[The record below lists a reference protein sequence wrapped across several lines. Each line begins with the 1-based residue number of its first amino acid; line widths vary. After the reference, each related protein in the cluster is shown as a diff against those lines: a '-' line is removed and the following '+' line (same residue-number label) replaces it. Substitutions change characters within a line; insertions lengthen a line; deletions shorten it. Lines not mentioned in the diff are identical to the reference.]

1 MTLIAGIDFG
11 SSLIKAT
18 SGGMDFVNPAM
29 VGEFNE
35 GWSGTGA
42 DPSWDNNICVHVGI
56 DQNGQV
62 YKQYFGELARMQSEV
77 KRLLTKGGLIA
88 DPADVELAVKVALA
102 VLGIK
107 TKILDEAN
115 PGVQEMECVVTVGV
129 PVSTGVEK
137 MKAISQALKGT
148 KELVLEND
156 FSKKVV
162 QVRMNIT
169 SVMVVYGPYGSYWSM
184 MQEFN
189 EASAVDAVVTDI
201 GFGSAEILTLYAGR
215 PSNIASASIGDLSL
229 ETLANRIAIQLQS
242 QTGRIVRGVDLM
254 RLLQQGKNT
263 AIIQGEAMDIGPT
276 KKYYI
281 EQIAKTLTDEIVALV
296 SRLPPDARVK
306 YYIFTG
312 DGVDL
317 FWKDL
322 ETLLYQKNLIQDINQ
337 AAHPKDYKISNARGF
352 EQIARARASKASQ
365 EKTGS

>member
-1 MTLIAGIDFG
+1 MLLIAGIDFG
-11 SSLIKAT
+11 SALVKAT
-18 SGGMDFVNPAM
+18 SNGEDFVNPAM
-29 VGEFNE
+29 TGEFND

-42 DPSWDNNICVHVGI
+42 DPSWDNNACVHIGI
-56 DQNGQV
+56 DQDGKV
-62 YKQYFGELARMQSEV
+62 YKQFFGELARMQSEV
-77 KRLLTKGGLIA
+77 KHVLTKGGMIA
-88 DPADVELAVKVALA
+88 DPAAVELAVKVALA

-107 TKILDEAN
+107 TKVIDEAN
-115 PGVQEMECVVTVGV
+115 PGVQEIECVITVGV

-137 MKAISQALKGT
+137 MKAVSQALKGT

-169 SVMVVYGPYGSYWSM
+169 SVMVVYGPYGSYWAM

-201 GFGSAEILTLYAGR
+201 GFGSAEILTLYDGR
-215 PSNIASASIGDLSL
+215 PSNIASSSIGDLSL
-229 ETLANRIAIQLQS
+229 ETLANRIAIQLQN

-254 RLLQQGKNT
+254 RLLQKGQNT
-263 AIIQGEAMDIGPT
+263 VIISGETLDIGPS

-312 DGVDL
+312 DGVEL

-322 ETLLYQKNLIQDINQ
+322 EMTLYQKNLIQDINQ

-352 EQIARARASKASQ
+352 EQIARSRAAKANQ
-365 EKTGS
+365 